1 MPSRNEDP
9 TMRLSGKTIVV
20 TGGSS
25 GLGRA
30 MSLAFAREGAHVVVA
45 DIRRDPREGGP
56 PADALISDE
65 GGSARFVEADVSRWD
80 DIGRLVAEASS
91 RTGRLDVMVNN
102 AILAGRHSK
111 GLLETEEEDWDA
123 IMAVG
128 LRGVFLCCKRAVGQM
143 LSQEPV
149 ADVRGRIINL
159 SSQHGMVGTP
169 GHVAY
174 CAAKGGVVNLT
185 RQLAVDFARRGI
197 IVNAIA
203 PGKILTTPLDEPDT
217 PEVLAYSR
225 TRTPFPRL
233 GRPEDVAAMAV
244 FLASDECTFVSGTNL
259 LVDGG
264 WMAY

>member
-1 MPSRNEDP
+1 MP
-9 TMRLSGKTIVV
+9 RLADRTIVV

-30 MSLAFAREGAHVVVA
+30 MALAFAEHGADVVVG
-45 DIRRDPREGGP
+45 DVRRDPREGGAP
-56 PADALISDE
+56 TDAEITAR
-65 GGSARFVEADVSRWD
+65 GGSAVFVEADVSRTE
-80 DIGRLVAEASS
+80 DIDRLVATAVE
-91 RTGRLDVMVNN
+91 RGGRLDVIVNN
-102 AILAGRHSK
+102 AVVAGRHSK
-111 GLLETEEEDWDA
+111 GLLETTPEDWDA

-128 LRGVFLCCKRAVGQM
+128 LRGVFLCCRRAVEQM
-143 LSQEPV
+143 LGQEPRGE
-149 ADVRGRIINL
+149 VRGRIINL

-185 RQLAVDFARRGI
+185 RQLAVDFGRRGI
-197 IVNAIA
+197 MVNAIA

-217 PEVLAYSR
+217 DEILEYSR
-225 TRTPFPRL
+225 ARTPFSRL
-233 GRPEDVAAMAV
+233 GRPEDVAGAAV
-244 FLASDECTFVSGTNL
+244 FLASDDSSYMSGTNL

>member
-1 MPSRNEDP
+1 LP
-9 TMRLSGKTIVV
+9 RLADRTIVV

-30 MSLAFAREGAHVVVA
+30 MALAFAEHGADVVVG
-45 DIRRDPREGGP
+45 DVRRDPREGGAP
-56 PADALISDE
+56 TDAEITAR
-65 GGSARFVEADVSRWD
+65 GGSAVFVEADVSRAE
-80 DIGRLVAEASS
+80 DIDRLVAAAVE
-91 RTGRLDVMVNN
+91 RGGRLDVIVNN
-102 AILAGRHSK
+102 AVVAGRHSK
-111 GLLETEEEDWDA
+111 GLLETTPEDWDA

-128 LRGVFLCCKRAVGQM
+128 LRGVFLCCRRAVEQM
-143 LSQEPV
+143 LGQEPRGE
-149 ADVRGRIINL
+149 VRGRIINL

-185 RQLAVDFARRGI
+185 RQLAVDFGRRGI
-197 IVNAIA
+197 MVNAIA

-217 PEVLAYSR
+217 DEILEYSR
-225 TRTPFPRL
+225 ARTPFSRL
-233 GRPEDVAAMAV
+233 GRPEDVAGAAV
-244 FLASDECTFVSGTNL
+244 FLASDDSSYMSGTNL